1 MKRFSLFLAA
11 ILAAAALTGCK
22 SEPKETEPVTTEAPA
37 TEAPTEAVTEKITE
51 AQTEPQTED
60 SMNKT
65 RYLKGLVKSSAQNS
79 LTIQTERGKE
89 LTFDTT
95 GADIQLAS
103 GIQTGSNVTVVY
115 KGKIQDTDTSS
126 AKVLMIQELAAGET
140 PVTEGELM
148 TEAEEADPNAGAGTI
163 GGSIEDVNMNRL
175 VILADDGNS
184 YYFSMYGVDT
194 SLVNGL
200 KLDNYVTVE
209 YDGDIYGPD
218 LVSATAVY
226 DMDPTSAEARAI
238 TGPTPSGE
246 HSYVN
251 GVLDD
256 CTLGTVT
263 ITTDDGEQLT
273 FNIEDATVAY
283 ANGIAEGN
291 YITLE
296 CEPMEG
302 GIDAATAKVL
312 AVYDY
317 SETTGSAVS
326 DAEAEPEAV
335 EPEEADA
342 SSDEAAVYDDTQSVP
357 ETEAVIDNAD
367 DVVA

>member
-1 MKRFSLFLAA
+1 MKRVSLFLAA
-11 ILAAAALTGCK
+11 MLAAAALSGCK
-22 SEPKETEPVTTEAPA
+22 SEPKETEPVTTEAPV
-37 TEAPTEAVTEKITE
+37 TEAPTEVQTEVQTTE
-51 AQTEPQTED
+51 AQTEPQTEED

-65 RYLKGLVKSSAQNS
+65 RSLKGLVKSSAENS

-103 GIQTGSNVTVVY
+103 GIQEGNNVTILY
-115 KGKIQDTDTSS
+115 KGKVQDTDTSE

-148 TEAEEADPNAGAGTI
+148 TEAEEADPDAGAGTI
-163 GGSIEDVNMNRL
+163 GGSIADVNINRL

-184 YYFSMYGVDT
+184 YYFSMYGADT
-194 SLVNGL
+194 KLVNGL
-200 KLDNYVTVE
+200 QMDNYVTVE
-209 YDGDIYGPD
+209 YYGDIYGPD

-226 DMDPTSAEARAI
+226 DTDPSSAKVQAI
-238 TGPTPSGE
+238 TGPTQEGE
-246 HSYVN
+246 HTYVN

-263 ITTDDGEQLT
+263 ITTDDGDQLT
-273 FNIEDATVAY
+273 FNIADATCAY
-283 ANGIAEGN
+283 SNGIEEGN

-296 CEPMEG
+296 CELMAD
-302 GIDAATAKVL
+302 GIDAASAKVL

-317 SETTGSAVS
+317 SETTGSA
-326 DAEAEPEAV
+326 AAEAV
-335 EPEEADA
+335 EA
-342 SSDEAAVYDDTQSVP
+342 VP
-357 ETEAVIDNAD
+357 ETEEVVDTLDAEETVIENNDGEA
-367 DVVA
+367 A

>member
-11 ILAAAALTGCK
+11 LLAAAALTGCK
-22 SEPKETEPVTTEAPA
+22 REVKETEPATTEAPV
-37 TEAPTEAVTEKITE
+37 TEALTEADTETEVQTE

-65 RYLKGLVKSSAQNS
+65 RYLKGLVVSYAENS

-95 GADIQLAS
+95 GADIQLTS
-103 GIQTGSNVTVVY
+103 GIQAGNNVTVAY
-115 KGKIQDTDTSS
+115 KGKIEDTDTSS
-126 AKVLMIQELAAGET
+126 AKVLMIQKLAAGET

-148 TEAEEADPNAGAGTI
+148 TEAEEADPDAGAGVI
-163 GGSIEDVNMNRL
+163 GGSISDVNMNRL
-175 VILADDGNS
+175 VILADDGSS

-194 SLVNGL
+194 RLVNGL
-200 KLDNYVTVE
+200 RMDNYITVE

-218 LVSATAVY
+218 LVAATAVY
-226 DMDPTSAEARAI
+226 DVDPTGAEARAI
-238 TGPTPSGE
+238 SGPTQSGE
-246 HSYVN
+246 HTYVN

-273 FNIEDATVAY
+273 FNIEEATVAY

-296 CEPMEG
+296 CELMEDG
-302 GIDAATAKVL
+302 VDAATAKVL

-317 SETTGSAVS
+317 SETTGTGAAVQ
-326 DAEAEPEAV
+326 ET
-335 EPEEADA
+335 EADKYTQDDVSA
-342 SSDEAAVYDDTQSVP
+342 ESDVSEKQDMVP
-357 ETEAVIDNAD
+357 ETDEAIIDNAD
-367 DVVA
+367 GAVA